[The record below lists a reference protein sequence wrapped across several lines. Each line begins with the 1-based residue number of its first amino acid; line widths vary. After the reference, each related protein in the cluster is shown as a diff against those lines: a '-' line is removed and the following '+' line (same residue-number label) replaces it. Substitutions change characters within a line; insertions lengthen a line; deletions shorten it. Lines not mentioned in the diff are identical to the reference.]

1 MSTPRVYIVED
12 EVLVARDVQSRLE
25 KLGYRVI
32 GSAARGE
39 DAVAQVLNDLPDLI
53 LMDIN
58 LKGDMD
64 GIEAANRIRA
74 EVDLPI
80 IFCTA
85 YSNDETLARAKV
97 TVPYG
102 YVLKPFDNRELEI
115 TIEIAL
121 HKHEMELAL
130 KLASVRLDATLRNLS
145 DGVITV
151 DSKGEILLA
160 NPMASSLLGID
171 QAALVGQ
178 TVHEVLQFSALNSG
192 DDVIDLQALIEGVSK
207 DSVFSTR
214 QYLAT
219 QNKPLPV
226 AVSMNWFSIGSEMLL
241 VIDLQ
246 NLTLQIEQEAQLVR
260 TAFFDD
266 LTALPNRQL
275 FLDRLNTRMVSSQAE
290 SREVT
295 QTFALVMLSLVGLSV
310 INQGLGFAAGDEA
323 IIEVAHRIQSLSG
336 PEDTVSHLGS
346 GRFAILI
353 SDAGDPGAV
362 LATLQAIQA
371 LIQHNIDWQSASKV
385 NVVSHAG
392 LVFGPGDYVVAADVI
407 RDGEIALERAKQEG
421 IDCVVFDVAMHEKAK
436 RMLDL
441 RSQLQEA
448 IDQKVLVPHY
458 QPIVDL
464 QTLKIVSFEALVRWP
479 LSADQYVAPDE
490 FVPLAERSGLVLLLG
505 DLMLESVCKQVR
517 EFEDN
522 GIDSVSV
529 AVNISSEQFT
539 EVLVDRLDALIS
551 QYEIAPNH
559 ITLEITEG
567 VAMAAIDS
575 NLKLLEKFRARGHK
589 ISVDDFGTGY
599 SSLAYLKR
607 FPLDTLKIDRAFV
620 QELKTASDD
629 YIIAKAI
636 IDLGHSLG
644 LKIIAEGIETED
656 QLKLLQELG
665 CDLGQGFYF
674 QKASPPETVTQCY
687 AAGLP
692 LGRAQTA

>member
-207 DSVFSTR
+207 DSV
-214 QYLAT
+214 
-219 QNKPLPV
+219 
-226 AVSMNWFSIGSEMLL
+226 
-241 VIDLQ
+241 
-246 NLTLQIEQEAQLVR
+246 
-260 TAFFDD
+260 
-266 LTALPNRQL
+266 
-275 FLDRLNTRMVSSQAE
+275 
-290 SREVT
+290 
-295 QTFALVMLSLVGLSV
+295 
-310 INQGLGFAAGDEA
+310 
-323 IIEVAHRIQSLSG
+323 
-336 PEDTVSHLGS
+336 
-346 GRFAILI
+346 
-353 SDAGDPGAV
+353 
-362 LATLQAIQA
+362 
-371 LIQHNIDWQSASKV
+371 
-385 NVVSHAG
+385 
-392 LVFGPGDYVVAADVI
+392 
-407 RDGEIALERAKQEG
+407 
-421 IDCVVFDVAMHEKAK
+421 
-436 RMLDL
+436 
-441 RSQLQEA
+441 
-448 IDQKVLVPHY
+448 
-458 QPIVDL
+458 
-464 QTLKIVSFEALVRWP
+464 
-479 LSADQYVAPDE
+479 
-490 FVPLAERSGLVLLLG
+490 
-505 DLMLESVCKQVR
+505 
-517 EFEDN
+517 
-522 GIDSVSV
+522 
-529 AVNISSEQFT
+529 
-539 EVLVDRLDALIS
+539 
-551 QYEIAPNH
+551 
-559 ITLEITEG
+559 
-567 VAMAAIDS
+567 
-575 NLKLLEKFRARGHK
+575 
-589 ISVDDFGTGY
+589 
-599 SSLAYLKR
+599 
-607 FPLDTLKIDRAFV
+607 
-620 QELKTASDD
+620 
-629 YIIAKAI
+629 
-636 IDLGHSLG
+636 
-644 LKIIAEGIETED
+644 
-656 QLKLLQELG
+656 
-665 CDLGQGFYF
+665 
-674 QKASPPETVTQCY
+674 
-687 AAGLP
+687 
-692 LGRAQTA
+692 

>member
-1 MSTPRVYIVED
+1 MSTPRVFIVED

-39 DAVAQVLNDLPDLI
+39 DAVTQVLNDLPDLI

-58 LKGDMD
+58 LKGEMD

-130 KLASVRLDATLRNLS
+130 KLARVRLDATLRNLS

-151 DSKGEILLA
+151 DSNGEILLA
-160 NPMASSLLGID
+160 NPMAAHFLSTEQSELI
-171 QAALVGQ
+171 GQ
-178 TVHEVLQFSALNSG
+178 SAPDVLQFSAINSG
-192 DDVIDLQALIEGVSK
+192 DPIIDLRGLLNGSSK
-207 DSVFSTR
+207 DPVHSTR

-219 QNKPLPV
+219 KKDPLPV
-226 AVSMNWFSIGSEMLL
+226 AVSMNWFSIGAEMLL

-275 FLDRLNTRMVSSQAE
+275 FLDRLNTRMVSSQSE
-290 SREVT
+290 TREDP

-323 IIEVAHRIQSLSG
+323 IVEVAQRLQSLSG

-346 GRFAILI
+346 GRFAILM
-353 SDAGDPGAV
+353 SDASDPGTV
-362 LATLQAIQA
+362 LATLQAMQGLVQQNIAWQA
-371 LIQHNIDWQSASKV
+371 DSKV

-392 LVFGPGDYVVAADVI
+392 LVFGPGDYIAAPDAI

-421 IDCVVFDVAMHEKAK
+421 SECVVFDVAMHEKAK

-448 IDQKVLVPHY
+448 IDHKVLVPHY

-464 QTLKIVSFEALVRWP
+464 ETLRIASFEALVRWP
-479 LSADQYVAPDE
+479 LPADKYVAPEE
-490 FVPLAERSGLVLLLG
+490 FVPLAERSGLVLSLG
-505 DLMLESVCKQVR
+505 DLMLESVCKQVKD
-517 EFEDN
+517 FDDS
-522 GIDSVSV
+522 GIDSVSI

-539 EVLVDRLDALIS
+539 ELLVERLDALIT
-551 QYEIAPNH
+551 QYEIAPNR

-575 NLKLLEKFRARGHK
+575 NLKLLETFRARGHK

-607 FPLDTLKIDRAFV
+607 FSAR
-620 QELKTASDD
+620 
-629 YIIAKAI
+629 
-636 IDLGHSLG
+636 
-644 LKIIAEGIETED
+644 
-656 QLKLLQELG
+656 
-665 CDLGQGFYF
+665 YF
-674 QKASPPETVTQCY
+674 EN
-687 AAGLP
+687 
-692 LGRAQTA
+692 